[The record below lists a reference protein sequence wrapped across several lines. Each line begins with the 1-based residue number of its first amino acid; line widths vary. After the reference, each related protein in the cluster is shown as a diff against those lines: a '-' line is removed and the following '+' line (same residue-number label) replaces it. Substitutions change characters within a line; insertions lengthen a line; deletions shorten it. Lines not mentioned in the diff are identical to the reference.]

1 MIPKN
6 FSHSNDNRNNYQK
19 ESLKCTSV
27 LLSLVINELV
37 VVIWVLSK
45 VPRNTS
51 HIHTDPI
58 CMCNKC
64 HYK

>member
-1 MIPKN
+1 MIIEIIIKRKV
-6 FSHSNDNRNNYQK
+6 SNVPVF
-19 ESLKCTSV
+19 C
-27 LLSLVINELV
+27 SLVINELV